1 MTLSLARPDHRSPPR
16 TLVDS
21 ATSTLHDAIL
31 TGELSAGAPLR
42 LGELASA
49 LGMSVMPVR
58 EALRR
63 LAAIGL
69 VEIVPHKGAWVRELT
84 EEDAQDTLDTRIALE
99 TLAIQRAAANFT
111 EQHAQTA
118 AAELDRHVTAAR
130 RGDNVAA
137 RLAHTQFH
145 FTIYQASGSRW
156 LLRALEPVWQNS
168 ERYRF
173 AGPRRSSLPA
183 SIREHQAILD
193 ACTAHDPERAVAALV
208 THLHRSHER
217 ILKNMSASGRAKSK
231 R

>member
-1 MTLSLARPDHRSPPR
+1 MTASLQRTDQRYAQR
-16 TLVDS
+16 TLADS
-21 ATSTLHDAIL
+21 ATSALHDAIL

-42 LGELASA
+42 LGELAEA
-49 LGMSVMPVR
+49 LGMSMMPVR

-69 VEIVPHKGAWVRELT
+69 VEIVPHKGAWVPELT
-84 EEDAQDTLDTRIALE
+84 PEDAQDTLDTRTALE
-99 TLAIQRAAANFT
+99 TLAIQRAAAQLS
-111 EQHAQTA
+111 ERDAETA
-118 AAELDRHVTAAR
+118 AAELERHVTAAR
-130 RGDNVAA
+130 RGENVAA

-145 FTIYQASGSRW
+145 FTIYQASGSKW

-183 SIREHQAILD
+183 STREHQAILD
-193 ACTAHDPERAVAALV
+193 ACAAHDPERAVAALA
-208 THLHRSHER
+208 THLRRSHER
-217 ILKNMSASGRAKSK
+217 IVKNMAASGRTT

>member
-1 MTLSLARPDHRSPPR
+1 MTASLHRPGSRAPQR
-16 TLVDS
+16 TLADS
-21 ATSTLHDAIL
+21 ATSALHDAIL
-31 TGELSAGAPLR
+31 TGELTAAAPLR

-49 LGMSVMPVR
+49 LGMSMMPVR

-69 VEIVPHKGAWVRELT
+69 VEIIPHKGAWVRELT
-84 EEDAQDTLDTRIALE
+84 ADDAQDTLDTRIALE
-99 TLAIQRAAANFT
+99 TVAIQKAAVRFT
-111 EQHAQTA
+111 EQDAEGA
-118 AAELDRHVTAAR
+118 AAELQEHVTAAKQ
-130 RGDNVAA
+130 GDNVAS

-193 ACTAHDPERAVAALV
+193 ACIAHDSEGAVEALV
-208 THLHRSHER
+208 RHLRRSHER
-217 ILKNMSASGRAKSK
+217 IMKNMSASGRSK

>member
-1 MTLSLARPDHRSPPR
+1 MTASLQHPDNRVPQR
-16 TLVDS
+16 TLADS
-21 ATSTLHDAIL
+21 ATSALHDAIL
-31 TGELSAGAPLR
+31 TGELSAGSPLR
-42 LGELASA
+42 LGELASL
-49 LGMSVMPVR
+49 LGMSMMPVR

-69 VEIVPHKGAWVRELT
+69 VEIVPHKGAWVRELSA
-84 EEDAQDTLDTRIALE
+84 EDAQDTLDTRIALE
-99 TLAIQRAAANFT
+99 TLAIQRAAAQFT
-111 EQHAQTA
+111 EQYAQTA
-118 AAELDRHVTAAR
+118 AAELERHVSAAR

-183 SIREHQAILD
+183 SAREHQAILD
-193 ACTAHDPERAVAALV
+193 ACVAHDSEAAVAALV
-208 THLHRSHER
+208 NHLRRSHER
-217 ILKNMSASGRAKSK
+217 IVKNMSASGRAAS
-231 R
+231 

>member
-1 MTLSLARPDHRSPPR
+1 
-16 TLVDS
+16 
-21 ATSTLHDAIL
+21 
-31 TGELSAGAPLR
+31 
-42 LGELASA
+42 
-49 LGMSVMPVR
+49 
-58 EALRR
+58 
-63 LAAIGL
+63 
-69 VEIVPHKGAWVRELT
+69 KGAWVRELT

-217 ILKNMSASGRAKSK
+217 ILKNISASGRAKSK

>member
-1 MTLSLARPDHRSPPR
+1 MTASLQRPDNRVPQR
-16 TLVDS
+16 TLADS
-21 ATSTLHDAIL
+21 ATSALHDAIL
-31 TGELSAGAPLR
+31 TGELSAGAALR

-49 LGMSVMPVR
+49 LGMSMMPVR

-69 VEIVPHKGAWVRELT
+69 VEIIPHKGAWVRELT
-84 EEDAQDTLDTRIALE
+84 ADDARDTLDTRIALE
-99 TLAIQRAAANFT
+99 TLAIQRAAPRFT
-111 EQHAQTA
+111 APDADTA
-118 AAELDRHVTAAR
+118 AAELDRHVAAAR

-145 FTIYQASGSRW
+145 FTIYRASGSRW

-183 SIREHQAILD
+183 STREHQAILA
-193 ACTAHDPERAVAALV
+193 ACVDHDGERAVEALV
-208 THLHRSHER
+208 HHLRRSHER
-217 ILKNMSASGRAKSK
+217 IVKNMAASGRAK

>member
-1 MTLSLARPDHRSPPR
+1 MTASLQHPDNRVPQR
-16 TLVDS
+16 TLADS
-21 ATSTLHDAIL
+21 ATSALHDAIL
-31 TGELSAGAPLR
+31 TGELSGGAPLR
-42 LGELASA
+42 LGELASL
-49 LGMSVMPVR
+49 LGMSMMPVR

-69 VEIVPHKGAWVRELT
+69 VEIIPHKGAWVRELSA
-84 EEDAQDTLDTRIALE
+84 EDAQDTLDTRIALE
-99 TLAIQRAAANFT
+99 TLAIQRAAQQFT
-111 EQHAQTA
+111 EQNAQTA
-118 AAELDRHVTAAR
+118 AAELERHVSAAR

-183 SIREHQAILD
+183 STREHQAILD
-193 ACTAHDPERAVAALV
+193 ACVAHDSEAAVATLV
-208 THLHRSHER
+208 NHLRRSHER
-217 ILKNMSASGRAKSK
+217 IVKNMSASGRAKS
-231 R
+231 